1 MKSAI
6 DQDDLYELT
15 GLGQQFIHYAM
26 TDLPLRIEM
35 GLKRKAKIPKKVFSA
50 HPTRNAGPHRTVH
63 QRTQ

>member
-1 MKSAI
+1 MKSAF

-35 GLKRKAKIPKKVFSA
+35 GSQEESKNP
-50 HPTRNAGPHRTVH
+50 
-63 QRTQ
+63 